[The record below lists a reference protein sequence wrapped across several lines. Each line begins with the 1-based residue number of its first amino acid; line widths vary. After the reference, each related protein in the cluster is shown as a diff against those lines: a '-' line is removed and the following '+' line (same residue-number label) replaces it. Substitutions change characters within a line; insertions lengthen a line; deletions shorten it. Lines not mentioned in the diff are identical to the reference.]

1 MKRRPSLFFWSA
13 DCNSYISW
21 QVESYIIMYFFSSA
35 HIQYLVCDEKYG
47 TFVANYRNSDSLK
60 EGKKTPLDIEDRF
73 MSQSLGSIIT

>member
-1 MKRRPSLFFWSA
+1 MAGRVVY
-13 DCNSYISW
+13 NN
-21 QVESYIIMYFFSSA
+21 VFFSSA

-60 EGKKTPLDIEDRF
+60 EEKKTPLDIEDRF